1 MSRAASGRGGLF
13 RSHGGGVAVLQRLI
27 DAFWIMSAHYISH
40 LLYPAAQRVIA
51 SLGVAPP
58 GSSPSQQ
65 DWTTL
70 NTLASVTAVVTFQ
83 VMAEAHGLYRSW
95 QGIPVR
101 RELMST
107 LMSWFMSIP
116 VLLFFAFVTK
126 TSEVYSRSIS
136 LTWFFGTAATLTVW
150 RLAMRTL
157 LYELRKRGGNTR
169 SVAIA
174 GATEIALNL
183 AKTISEEPYS
193 GMRLVG
199 FYDDRNSDRRV
210 AVPEQYGGVIGD
222 LNQLVSDAR
231 EGKIDIVYISLPL
244 RAESRINS
252 LVRKLGDTTVTA
264 YVVADFFV
272 FDLLHAQWT
281 NVGDIPAVSI
291 LDTPFHGLGGWV
303 KRLEDIVVG
312 SLILALI
319 ALPMLAV
326 AVGVKL
332 TSSGPVFFRQKR
344 YGLNGKEI
352 RVLKFRTM
360 KVMEDGA
367 NVKQA
372 TKDDPRVT
380 PFGKLLRRTSVD
392 ELPQFLQVLT
402 GEMSI
407 VGPRPHAVAHNEL
420 YRSKIQGYMLR
431 HKVKP
436 GITGWAQVNGWRGE
450 TDTYEKMQKRVDHD
464 LDYIRNWNLL
474 LDIRI
479 IWMTIFGSK
488 TSDNAY

>member
-1 MSRAASGRGGLF
+1 MNRRSVAPRGPMRVNSGAV
-13 RSHGGGVAVLQRLI
+13 GVIQRML
-27 DAFWIMSAHYISH
+27 DAFWIFASHYVSY
-40 LLYPAAQRVIA
+40 LLYPSVTRGLA
-51 SLGVAPP
+51 SLGFGSPP
-58 GSSPSQQ
+58 NNIQQ
-65 DWTTL
+65 EWTTQD
-70 NTLASVTAVVTFQ
+70 TLASVTAIVTFQ
-83 VMAEAHGLYRSW
+83 VVAEAHGLYRSW
-95 QGIPVR
+95 QGIPLR
-101 RELMST
+101 REVVTT
-107 LMSWFMSIP
+107 LVAWVFSIP
-116 VLLFFAFVTK
+116 VLLFLAFFTK
-126 TSEVYSRSIS
+126 TSEGYSRSIALVWFIGCGVA
-136 LTWFFGTAATLTVW
+136 LTIW
-150 RLAMRTL
+150 RLATHALMI
-157 LYELRKRGGNTR
+157 EFRKRGGNSR

-174 GATEIALNL
+174 GATEIALSL
-183 AKTISEEPYS
+183 AKTIMEEPYS
-193 GMRLVG
+193 GMRVVG
-199 FYDDRNSDRRV
+199 FYDDRNSDRRI
-210 AVPEQYGGVIGD
+210 AVPEAYGGVIGD
-222 LNQLVSDAR
+222 LNQLVADAR

-244 RAESRINS
+244 RAESRINA
-252 LVRKLGDTTVTA
+252 LVRKLGDTTVSA
-264 YVVADFFV
+264 YVIADFFV

-281 NVGDIPAVSI
+281 HVGDIPAVSI

-303 KRLEDIVVG
+303 KRLEDIVIG
-312 SLILALI
+312 SMILVLI

-326 AVGVKL
+326 AIAIKL
-332 TSSGPVFFRQKR
+332 TSPGPVFFRQKR

-352 RVLKFRTM
+352 RVLKFRSM
-360 KVMEDGA
+360 KVMEDGPT
-367 NVKQA
+367 VKQA

-380 PFGKLLRRTSVD
+380 PIGKFLRRSSVD

-488 TSDNAY
+488 TSENAY

>member
-1 MSRAASGRGGLF
+1 MSARSPRGPVK
-13 RSHGGGVAVLQRLI
+13 SGGGGAAVLQRVVDALWILI
-27 DAFWIMSAHYISH
+27 AHYAAH
-40 LLYPAAQRVIA
+40 LLYPVTSRLLAAA
-51 SLGVAPP
+51 SVSTVQPVRE
-58 GSSPSQQ
+58 QE
-65 DWTTL
+65 WTAL
-70 NTLASVTAVVTFQ
+70 NTLASVMAIVTFQ
-83 VMAEAHGLYRSW
+83 VVAEAQGLYRSW
-95 QGIPVR
+95 QGIPMR
-101 RELMST
+101 RELIT
-107 LMSWFMSIP
+107 TVVAWLTSIP
-116 VLLFFAFVTK
+116 VLLFLAFVTK
-126 TSEVYSRSIS
+126 TSEIYSRAIS
-136 LTWFFGTAATLTVW
+136 LIWFFGSACALVAW
-150 RLAMRTL
+150 RVAMRGA
-157 LYELRKRGGNTR
+157 LYQMRKRGGSTR

-183 AKTISEEPYS
+183 ARTLVSEPYS

-199 FYDDRNSDRRV
+199 FYDDRNSDRRL
-210 AVPEQYGGVIGD
+210 AVPPELGGVLGD

-231 EGKIDIVYISLPL
+231 EGKIDIVYISLPM
-244 RAESRINS
+244 RAESRINA
-252 LVRKLGDTTVTA
+252 LVRKLGDTTVSA
-264 YVVADFFV
+264 YVIADFFV

-281 NVGDIPAVSI
+281 TVGDIPAVSI

-303 KRLEDIVVG
+303 KRLEDLVVG
-312 SLILALI
+312 TLILMLI
-319 ALPMLAV
+319 AVPMLVV
-326 AVGVKL
+326 AICIKA
-332 TSSGPVFFRQKR
+332 TSPGPVLFRQKR

-360 KVMEDGA
+360 RVMEDGA
-367 NVKQA
+367 TVKQA

-380 PFGKLLRRTSVD
+380 PLGKLLRRTSVD

-450 TDTYEKMQKRVDHD
+450 TDTYEKMQKRVEHD
-464 LDYIRNWNLL
+464 LDYIRNWNLF

-479 IWMTIFGSK
+479 IWLTVFGSK
-488 TSDNAY
+488 TNQNAY

>member
-1 MSRAASGRGGLF
+1 MNRRARAAGHGPLRARGGA
-13 RSHGGGVAVLQRLI
+13 VAVMQRLL
-27 DAFWIMSAHYISH
+27 DAFWIYCAHYVSH
-40 LLYPAAQRVIA
+40 SLYPSITRLLAGMSFPVPSRY
-51 SLGVAPP
+51 VA
-58 GSSPSQQ
+58 Q
-65 DWTTL
+65 DWTIQD
-70 NTLASVTAVVTFQ
+70 TLASVTAIVTFQ
-83 VMAEAHGLYRSW
+83 VLAEAHGLYRSW
-95 QGIPVR
+95 QGVPLR
-101 RELMST
+101 REVVTALAA
-107 LMSWFMSIP
+107 WIFSIP
-116 VLLFFAFVTK
+116 VLLFMAFVTK
-126 TSEVYSRSIS
+126 TSEGYSRSIA
-136 LTWFFGTAATLTVW
+136 LVWFFGAAVMLTLW
-150 RLAMRTL
+150 RLAMRAL
-157 LYELRKRGGNTR
+157 LFEVRKRGGNTR
-169 SVAIA
+169 AVAIA
-174 GATEIALNL
+174 GSTEIALSL

-199 FYDDRNSDRRV
+199 FYDDRNSDRRI
-210 AVPEQYGGVIGD
+210 AVPEEYGGVIGD
-222 LNQLVSDAR
+222 LNQLVTDAR
-231 EGKIDIVYISLPL
+231 DGKIDIVYISLPL
-244 RAESRINS
+244 RAESRINT

-264 YVVADFFV
+264 YVIADFFV

-281 NVGDIPAVSI
+281 SVGDIPAVSI

-312 SLILALI
+312 SMILALI
-319 ALPMLAV
+319 ALPMLVV
-326 AVGVKL
+326 AIGVKL
-332 TSSGPVFFRQKR
+332 TSAGPVFFRQKR

-360 KVMEDGA
+360 KVMEDGGD
-367 NVKQA
+367 VKQA

-488 TSDNAY
+488 TSENAY

>member
-1 MSRAASGRGGLF
+1 M
-13 RSHGGGVAVLQRLI
+13 RSHGGAVALMQRLL
-27 DAFWIMSAHYISH
+27 DAFWIFCAHYASY
-40 LLYPAAQRVIA
+40 LLYPSITRGLA
-51 SLGVAPP
+51 SIGFGSPP
-58 GSSPSQQ
+58 NNIRQ
-65 DWTTL
+65 DWTTQD
-70 NTLASVTAVVTFQ
+70 TLASVTAIITFQ
-83 VMAEAHGLYRSW
+83 VVAEAHGLYRSW
-95 QGIPVR
+95 QGIPLR
-101 RELMST
+101 REVMTT
-107 LMSWFMSIP
+107 LVAWVFSIP
-116 VLLFFAFVTK
+116 VLLFLAFVTK
-126 TSEVYSRSIS
+126 TSEGYSRSIA
-136 LTWFFGTAATLTVW
+136 LVWFLGASTTLAIS
-150 RLAMRTL
+150 RMAMHAL
-157 LYELRKRGGNTR
+157 MVEFRKRGGNSR

-174 GATEIALNL
+174 GATEIALSL
-183 AKTISEEPYS
+183 AKSISEEPYS
-193 GMRLVG
+193 GMKVVG
-199 FYDDRNSDRRV
+199 FYDDRNSDRRI
-210 AVPEQYGGVIGD
+210 AVPEAYGGVVGD

-231 EGKIDIVYISLPL
+231 EGKVDIVYISLPL
-244 RAESRINS
+244 RAESRINA
-252 LVRKLGDTTVTA
+252 LVRKLGDTTVSA
-264 YVVADFFV
+264 YVIADFFV

-281 NVGDIPAVSI
+281 SVGDIPAVSI

-312 SLILALI
+312 AMILLLI
-319 ALPMLAV
+319 ALPMIAV
-326 AVGVKL
+326 AIAIKL
-332 TSSGPVFFRQKR
+332 TSPGPVFFRQKR

-352 RVLKFRTM
+352 RVLKFRSM
-360 KVMEDGA
+360 KVMEDGPT
-367 NVKQA
+367 VKQA

-380 PFGKLLRRTSVD
+380 PIGKFIRRTSID

-464 LDYIRNWNLL
+464 LDYIRNWNLF

-488 TSDNAY
+488 TSENAY

>member
-1 MSRAASGRGGLF
+1 MAPRQPMRTHSGAV
-13 RSHGGGVAVLQRLI
+13 GVIQRML
-27 DAFWIMSAHYISH
+27 DAFWIFGAHYVAY
-40 LLYPAAQRVIA
+40 LLYPSVTRGLG
-51 SLGVAPP
+51 SLGFGSPP
-58 GSSPSQQ
+58 NNISQE
-65 DWTTL
+65 WTTQD
-70 NTLASVTAVVTFQ
+70 TLASVTAIVTFQ
-83 VMAEAHGLYRSW
+83 VVAEAHGLYRSW
-95 QGIPVR
+95 QGIPLR
-101 RELMST
+101 REVVT
-107 LMSWFMSIP
+107 TVVAWVFSIP
-116 VLLFFAFVTK
+116 VLLFLAFFTK
-126 TSEVYSRSIS
+126 TSEGYSRSIALVWFIGGG
-136 LTWFFGTAATLTVW
+136 LTLAVW
-150 RLAMRTL
+150 RLAMHAL
-157 LYELRKRGGNTR
+157 MVEFRKRGGNSR

-174 GATEIALNL
+174 GATEIALSL
-183 AKTISEEPYS
+183 AKTIMEEPYS
-193 GMRLVG
+193 GMRVVG
-199 FYDDRNSDRRV
+199 FYDDRNSDRRI
-210 AVPEQYGGVIGD
+210 AVPEMYGGVIGD

-231 EGKIDIVYISLPL
+231 EGKVDIVYISLPL
-244 RAESRINS
+244 RAESRINA
-252 LVRKLGDTTVTA
+252 LVRKLGDTTVSA
-264 YVVADFFV
+264 YVIADFFV

-312 SLILALI
+312 SVILLII
-319 ALPMLAV
+319 ALPMLIV
-326 AVGVKL
+326 AIGIKL
-332 TSSGPVFFRQKR
+332 TSPGPVFFRQKR

-352 RVLKFRTM
+352 RVLKFRSM
-360 KVMEDGA
+360 KVMEDGPT
-367 NVKQA
+367 VKQA

-380 PFGKLLRRTSVD
+380 PLGKFLRRSSID

-464 LDYIRNWNLL
+464 LDYIRNWNVL
-474 LDIRI
+474 LDLRI

-488 TSDNAY
+488 TNENAY

>member
-1 MSRAASGRGGLF
+1 M
-13 RSHGGGVAVLQRLI
+13 QRML
-27 DAFWIMSAHYISH
+27 DAFWIFSAHYVSY
-40 LLYPAAQRVIA
+40 LLYPAITRMLGR
-51 SLGVAPP
+51 LGVTAP
-58 GSSPSQQ
+58 SAFIEQ
-65 DWTTL
+65 DWTTQD
-70 NTLASVTAVVTFQ
+70 TLASVTAIVTFQ

-101 RELMST
+101 REVVTMLVA
-107 LMSWFMSIP
+107 WGFSIP
-116 VLLFFAFVTK
+116 VLLFLAFVTK
-126 TSEVYSRSIS
+126 TSEGYSRSIA
-136 LTWFFGTAATLTVW
+136 LVWFFGTAVTLTVW

-157 LYELRKRGGNTR
+157 LFEFRKRGGNSR
-169 SVAIA
+169 AVAIA
-174 GATEIALNL
+174 GATEIALSL

-193 GMRLVG
+193 GMRLAG
-199 FYDDRNSDRRV
+199 FYDDRNSDRRMP
-210 AVPEQYGGVIGD
+210 VPEQYGGVIGD

-231 EGKIDIVYISLPL
+231 DGKIDIVYISLPL
-244 RAESRINS
+244 RAESRINT

-264 YVVADFFV
+264 YVIADFFV

-281 NVGDIPAVSI
+281 SVGDIPAVSI

-312 SLILALI
+312 SMILALI

-326 AVGVKL
+326 AIGVKL
-332 TSSGPVFFRQKR
+332 TSAGPVFFRQTR

-360 KVMEDGA
+360 KVMEDGP

-380 PFGKLLRRTSVD
+380 RFGKLLRRTSVD
-392 ELPQFLQVLT
+392 ELPQFLQVLS

-488 TSDNAY
+488 TSENAY

>member
-1 MSRAASGRGGLF
+1 
-13 RSHGGGVAVLQRLI
+13 VLQRVVDALWILI
-27 DAFWIMSAHYISH
+27 CHYAAH
-40 LLYPAAQRVIA
+40 LLYPFTSQLLAAA
-51 SLGVAPP
+51 SVSTVQPVRE
-58 GSSPSQQ
+58 QE
-65 DWTTL
+65 WTAL
-70 NTLASVTAVVTFQ
+70 NTLASVMAIVTFQ
-83 VMAEAHGLYRSW
+83 VVAEAQGLYRSW
-95 QGIPVR
+95 QGIPMR
-101 RELMST
+101 RELIT
-107 LMSWFMSIP
+107 TVVAWLTSIP
-116 VLLFFAFVTK
+116 VLLFLAFVTK
-126 TSEVYSRSIS
+126 TSEIYSRAIS
-136 LTWFFGTAATLTVW
+136 LIWFFGSAGALVAW
-150 RLAMRTL
+150 RVAMRGA
-157 LYELRKRGGNTR
+157 LYQMRKRGGSTR

-183 AKTISEEPYS
+183 ARTLVSEPYS

-199 FYDDRNSDRRV
+199 FYDDRNSDRRL
-210 AVPEQYGGVIGD
+210 AVPPELGGVLGD

-231 EGKIDIVYISLPL
+231 EGKIDIVYISLPM
-244 RAESRINS
+244 RAESRINA
-252 LVRKLGDTTVTA
+252 LVRKLGDTTVSA
-264 YVVADFFV
+264 YVIADFFV

-281 NVGDIPAVSI
+281 TVGDIPAVSI

-303 KRLEDIVVG
+303 KRLEDLIVG
-312 SLILALI
+312 SLILLLI
-319 ALPMLAV
+319 AVPMLVV
-326 AVGVKL
+326 AICIKA
-332 TSSGPVFFRQKR
+332 TSPGPVLFRQKR

-360 KVMEDGA
+360 RVMEDGA
-367 NVKQA
+367 TVKQA

-380 PFGKLLRRTSVD
+380 PLGKLLRRTSVD

-450 TDTYEKMQKRVDHD
+450 TDTYEKMQKRVEHD
-464 LDYIRNWNLL
+464 LDYIRNWNLF

-479 IWMTIFGSK
+479 IWLTVFGSK
-488 TSDNAY
+488 TNQNAY

>member
-1 MSRAASGRGGLF
+1 MSRPAVGRGFMRPHSGAVGVMQ
-13 RSHGGGVAVLQRLI
+13 RSF
-27 DAFWIMSAHYISH
+27 DAFWIFCGHYGSY
-40 LLYPAAQRVIA
+40 LLYPSVTRGLAQLGFGAAANNI
-51 SLGVAPP
+51 
-58 GSSPSQQ
+58 QQ
-65 DWTTL
+65 EWTTSD
-70 NTLASVTAVVTFQ
+70 TLASVTAIVTFQ
-83 VMAEAHGLYRSW
+83 VVAEAQGLYRSW
-95 QGIPVR
+95 QGVPLRKEVVT
-101 RELMST
+101 T
-107 LMSWFMSIP
+107 LVAWISSIP
-116 VLLFFAFVTK
+116 VLLFLAFVTK
-126 TSEVYSRSIS
+126 TSETYSRSIA
-136 LTWFFGTAATLTVW
+136 LVWFFGTGTTLAVW
-150 RLAMRTL
+150 RVAMYSL
-157 LYELRKRGGNTR
+157 LIEMRKRSGNTR
-169 SVAIA
+169 TVAIA
-174 GATEIALNL
+174 GATEIALSL
-183 AKTISEEPYS
+183 AKTISEEPYWS
-193 GMRLVG
+193 MRVVG
-199 FYDDRNSDRRV
+199 FYDDRNSDRRI
-210 AVPEQYGGVIGD
+210 AVPEAYGGVIGD
-222 LNQLVSDAR
+222 LGQLVSDAR

-244 RAESRINS
+244 RAESRINA
-252 LVRKLGDTTVTA
+252 LVRKLGDTTVSA
-264 YVVADFFV
+264 YVIADFFV

-281 NVGDIPAVSI
+281 HVGDIPAVSI

-312 SLILALI
+312 SLILLLI
-319 ALPMLAV
+319 AIPMLVV
-326 AVGVKL
+326 ATAIKL
-332 TSSGPVFFRQKR
+332 TSPGPVFFRQKR

-360 KVMEDGA
+360 KVMEDGPT
-367 NVKQA
+367 VKQA

-380 PFGKLLRRTSVD
+380 PIGKFLRRSSID
-392 ELPQFLQVLT
+392 ELPQFLQVVT

-488 TSDNAY
+488 TSENAY

>member
-1 MSRAASGRGGLF
+1 MSARSKGRGPL
-13 RSHGGGVAVLQRLI
+13 REGGGAVAMMQRLL
-27 DAFWIMSAHYISH
+27 DAFWIFSAHYVAY
-40 LLYPAAQRVIA
+40 LLYPSITRQVFRSTAKYI
-51 SLGVAPP
+51 
-58 GSSPSQQ
+58 QQ
-65 DWTTL
+65 EWTTQD
-70 NTLASVTAVVTFQ
+70 TLASVTAIVTFQ
-83 VMAEAHGLYRSW
+83 VVAEAHGLYRSW
-95 QGIPVR
+95 QGVPLR
-101 RELMST
+101 REIVTT
-107 LMSWFMSIP
+107 LVAWVFSIP
-116 VLLFFAFVTK
+116 VLLFLAFITK
-126 TSEVYSRSIS
+126 TSEGYSRSIA
-136 LTWFFGTAATLTVW
+136 LVWFFGAAGTLTVW
-150 RLAMRTL
+150 RVAMRGL
-157 LYELRKRGGNTR
+157 LYEIRKRGGNTR

-174 GATEIALNL
+174 GATEIALSL

-193 GMRLVG
+193 GMRLAG
-199 FYDDRNSDRRV
+199 FYDDRNSDRRI
-210 AVPEQYGGVIGD
+210 AVPDEYGGVIGD
-222 LNQLVSDAR
+222 LNQLVADAR

-244 RAESRINS
+244 RAESRINA
-252 LVRKLGDTTVTA
+252 LVRKLGDTTVSA
-264 YVVADFFV
+264 YVIADFFV

-312 SLILALI
+312 SMILLLI

-326 AVGVKL
+326 SIGIKL
-332 TSSGPVFFRQKR
+332 TSPGPVFFRQKR

-360 KVMEDGA
+360 KVMEDGPS
-367 NVKQA
+367 VKQA

-488 TSDNAY
+488 TSENAY

>member
-1 MSRAASGRGGLF
+1 MNRPVAGRGPM
-13 RSHGGGVAVLQRLI
+13 RSHSGAVGVMQRLL
-27 DAFWIMSAHYISH
+27 DAFWVFCAHYAAY
-40 LLYPAAQRVIA
+40 LLYPPITRALASAGFIA
-51 SLGVAPP
+51 PVSKIT
-58 GSSPSQQ
+58 Q
-65 DWTTL
+65 DWTTQD
-70 NTLASVTAVVTFQ
+70 TLASVVAVVTFQ
-83 VMAEAHGLYRSW
+83 VVAEAHGLYRSW
-95 QGIPVR
+95 QGIPLR
-101 RELMST
+101 REVLTT
-107 LMSWFMSIP
+107 LVAWFLSIP
-116 VLLFFAFVTK
+116 VLLFIAFVTK
-126 TSEVYSRSIS
+126 TSEAYSRSIA
-136 LTWFFGTAATLTVW
+136 LVWFFGAGITLAIW
-150 RLAMRTL
+150 RVAMHGL
-157 LYELRKRGGNTR
+157 LTELRKRGGYTR

-174 GATEIALNL
+174 GATEIAISL
-183 AKTISEEPYS
+183 AKQINEEPYS
-193 GMRLVG
+193 GMRVVG
-199 FYDDRNSDRRV
+199 FYDDRNSDRRI
-210 AVPEQYGGVIGD
+210 AVPEEYGGVIGD
-222 LNQLVSDAR
+222 LNQLVADAR

-244 RAESRINS
+244 RAESRINA
-252 LVRKLGDTTVTA
+252 LVRKLGDTTVSA
-264 YVVADFFV
+264 YVIADFFV

-281 NVGDIPAVSI
+281 SVGDIPAVSI

-303 KRLEDIVVG
+303 KRLEDIVIG
-312 SLILALI
+312 SMILLII

-326 AVGVKL
+326 AIAIKL
-332 TSSGPVFFRQKR
+332 TSPGPVFFRQKR

-352 RVLKFRTM
+352 RVLKFRSM
-360 KVMEDGA
+360 KVMEDGPT
-367 NVKQA
+367 VKQA

-380 PFGKLLRRTSVD
+380 PIGKFIRRTSID

-488 TSDNAY
+488 TSENAY

>member
-1 MSRAASGRGGLF
+1 MSRPLAGLGPMRANSGAVG
-13 RSHGGGVAVLQRLI
+13 VLQRML
-27 DAFWIMSAHYISH
+27 DAVWIFCAHYASY
-40 LLYPAAQRVIA
+40 LLYPSIA
-51 SLGVAPP
+51 RGLASMGATEPVR
-58 GSSPSQQ
+58 SITQ
-65 DWTTL
+65 DWTTQD
-70 NTLASVTAVVTFQ
+70 TLASVTAIVTFQ
-83 VMAEAHGLYRSW
+83 VVAEAHGLYRSW
-95 QGIPVR
+95 QGIPLR
-101 RELMST
+101 REVLTT
-107 LMSWFMSIP
+107 LVAWVFSIP
-116 VLLFFAFVTK
+116 VLLFMAFITK
-126 TSEVYSRSIS
+126 TSEGYSRAIA
-136 LTWFFGTAATLTVW
+136 LVWFFGTGITLAISRVATHAFLS
-150 RLAMRTL
+150 
-157 LYELRKRGGNTR
+157 ELRKRGGNTR

-174 GATEIALNL
+174 GATEIALSL

-193 GMRLVG
+193 GMKVVG
-199 FYDDRNSDRRV
+199 FYDDRNSDRRI
-210 AVPEQYGGVIGD
+210 AVPELYGGVIGD

-244 RAESRINS
+244 RAESRINA
-252 LVRKLGDTTVTA
+252 LVRKLGDTTVSA
-264 YVVADFFV
+264 YVIADFFV

-281 NVGDIPAVSI
+281 SVGDIPAVSI

-312 SLILALI
+312 SLILLLI
-319 ALPMLAV
+319 ALPMLIV
-326 AVGVKL
+326 AIGIKL
-332 TSSGPVFFRQKR
+332 TSPGPVFFRQKR

-352 RVLKFRTM
+352 RVLKFRSM
-360 KVMEDGA
+360 KVMEDGPT
-367 NVKQA
+367 VKQA

-380 PFGKLLRRTSVD
+380 PLGKIIRRTSID
-392 ELPQFLQVLT
+392 ELPQFLQVLS

-479 IWMTIFGSK
+479 IWMTVFGSK
-488 TSDNAY
+488 TNENAY

>member
-1 MSRAASGRGGLF
+1 MNRSVGRRGPMRA
-13 RSHGGGVAVLQRLI
+13 HGGAVALMQRVL
-27 DAFWIMSAHYISH
+27 DAFWIFCAHYASY
-40 LLYPAAQRVIA
+40 LLYPPITRGLG
-51 SLGVAPP
+51 SLGFGSPP
-58 GSSPSQQ
+58 NNIHQ
-65 DWTTL
+65 DWTTQD
-70 NTLASVTAVVTFQ
+70 TLASVTAIITFQ
-83 VMAEAHGLYRSW
+83 VVAEAHGLYRSW
-95 QGIPVR
+95 QGIPLR
-101 RELMST
+101 REVMTT
-107 LMSWFMSIP
+107 LVAWFFSIP
-116 VLLFFAFVTK
+116 VLLFLAFVTK
-126 TSEVYSRSIS
+126 TSEGYSRSIALVWFLGTG
-136 LTWFFGTAATLTVW
+136 LTLAVW
-150 RLAMRTL
+150 RMAMHAL
-157 LYELRKRGGNTR
+157 MVEFRKRGGNTR

-174 GATEIALNL
+174 GATEIALSL

-193 GMRLVG
+193 GMKVVG
-199 FYDDRNSDRRV
+199 FYDDRNTDRRI
-210 AVPEQYGGVIGD
+210 AVPEIYGGVVGD

-231 EGKIDIVYISLPL
+231 EGKVDIVYISLPL
-244 RAESRINS
+244 RAESRINA
-252 LVRKLGDTTVTA
+252 LVRKLGDTTVSA
-264 YVVADFFV
+264 YVIADFFV

-281 NVGDIPAVSI
+281 SVGDIPAVSI

-303 KRLEDIVVG
+303 KRLEDIVIG
-312 SLILALI
+312 SMILLLI

-326 AVGVKL
+326 AVAIKL
-332 TSSGPVFFRQKR
+332 TSPGPVFFRQKR

-352 RVLKFRTM
+352 RVLKFRSM
-360 KVMEDGA
+360 KVMEDGPT
-367 NVKQA
+367 VKQA

-380 PFGKLLRRTSVD
+380 PIGKFIRRTSID
-392 ELPQFLQVLT
+392 ELPQFLQVLS

-479 IWMTIFGSK
+479 IWMTVFGSK
-488 TSDNAY
+488 TSENAY

>member
-1 MSRAASGRGGLF
+1 MRAHSGAV
-13 RSHGGGVAVLQRLI
+13 GVVQRIL
-27 DAFWIMSAHYISH
+27 DAFWIFAAHYVSY
-40 LLYPAAQRVIA
+40 LLYPSITRGLA
-51 SLGVAPP
+51 SLGFGSPP
-58 GSSPSQQ
+58 NNISQE
-65 DWTTL
+65 WTTQD
-70 NTLASVTAVVTFQ
+70 TLASVTAIVTFQ
-83 VMAEAHGLYRSW
+83 VVAEAHGLYRSW
-95 QGIPVR
+95 QGVPLR
-101 RELMST
+101 REVVTT
-107 LMSWFMSIP
+107 LVAWVFSIP
-116 VLLFFAFVTK
+116 VLLFLAFLTK
-126 TSEVYSRSIS
+126 TSEGYSRSIA
-136 LTWFFGTAATLTVW
+136 LVWFFGGGVTLAIW
-150 RLAMRTL
+150 RLAMHAL
-157 LYELRKRGGNTR
+157 MIEFRKRGGNTR

-174 GATEIALNL
+174 GATEIALSL
-183 AKTISEEPYS
+183 AKTIMEEPYS
-193 GMRLVG
+193 GMRVVG
-199 FYDDRNSDRRV
+199 FYDDRNSDRRI
-210 AVPEQYGGVIGD
+210 AVPEMYGGVIGD

-244 RAESRINS
+244 RAESRINA
-252 LVRKLGDTTVTA
+252 LVRKLGDTTVSA
-264 YVVADFFV
+264 YVIADFFV

-281 NVGDIPAVSI
+281 SVGDIPAVSI

-312 SLILALI
+312 SVILLII
-319 ALPMLAV
+319 AVPMLVV
-326 AVGVKL
+326 AIGIKL
-332 TSSGPVFFRQKR
+332 TSPGPVFFRQKR

-352 RVLKFRTM
+352 RVLKFRSM
-360 KVMEDGA
+360 KVMEDGPT
-367 NVKQA
+367 VKQA

-380 PFGKLLRRTSVD
+380 PLGKFLRRSSID

-464 LDYIRNWNLL
+464 LDYIRNWNVL
-474 LDIRI
+474 LDLRI
-479 IWMTIFGSK
+479 IWMTVFGSK